1 MNEKNEDAV
10 KQTVDL
16 KYVGIKVLHTLGR
29 YIKQPS
35 TWKGISLLCL
45 AGGLYVDPVQIEQL
59 GAGLIALIGL
69 IDTVIDEEKK

>member
-1 MNEKNEDAV
+1 MNENEDVV
-10 KQTVDL
+10 KQNSEL
-16 KYVGIKVLHTLGR
+16 KAVGIKVLRTLGR

-45 AGGLYVDPVQIEQL
+45 AGGLYVDPVQIEQF

-69 IDTVIDEEKK
+69 IDTMMDEEKK